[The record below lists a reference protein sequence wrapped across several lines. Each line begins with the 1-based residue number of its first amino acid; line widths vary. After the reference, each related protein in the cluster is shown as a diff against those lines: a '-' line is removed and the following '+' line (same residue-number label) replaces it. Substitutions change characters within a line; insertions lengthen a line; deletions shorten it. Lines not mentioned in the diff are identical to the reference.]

1 MLRKRIMMEQEKP
14 SYYAVIPATV
24 RYDHRLKPNE
34 KLLYGEI
41 TSLTNKTGNCY
52 ATNKYFAKLYDV
64 KVETISRWIKKLK
77 DFGYIESELEFKTDT
92 KSIEKRIIKVKGIPI
107 DKKVNTYIPNNQEG
121 IDEKV
126 KENNTSINN
135 NKKENKKR
143 KVFEKPNLEE
153 IKKYCEEQNLK
164 IDCQY
169 FFDYYESNGWLVGK
183 NKMKDWKATL
193 RNWERRSKKSN
204 ENGKR
209 TFDEVFSQA
218 SNKYS

>member
-1 MLRKRIMMEQEKP
+1 MFRRRIMTEQEKP

-92 KSIEKRIIKVKGIPI
+92 KSIEKRIIKVNGIPI

-135 NKKENKKR
+135 KKENIKR
-143 KVFEKPNLEE
+143 KIFEKPNLEE
-153 IKKYCEEQNLK
+153 IKKYCEEQKFK
-164 IDCQY
+164 IDWQY
-169 FFDYYESNGWLVGK
+169 FYDYYESNGWLIGK

-193 RNWERRSKKSN
+193 RNWNRRAAQQT
-204 ENGKR
+204 ENGKK
-209 TFDEVFSQA
+209 TFEEVFSQA
-218 SNKYS
+218 AKKCL